1 MSSMGDVAIHLVS
14 PAKVVYV
21 AYITLVVLRGVS
33 NTSKWEFMCAS
44 AAFIV
49 IQVWHD
55 DYWRIR
61 LNAKARKAERLPA
74 ERP

>member
-1 MSSMGDVAIHLVS
+1 MSSIGDVAIHLFS

-21 AYITLVVLRGVS
+21 AYIILVVLRGVS
-33 NTSKWEFMCAS
+33 NTSKWEFMGVS
-44 AAFIV
+44 VAFIV
-49 IQVWHD
+49 IQVLHD

-61 LNAKARKAERLPA
+61 LNAKARKAEGMPA